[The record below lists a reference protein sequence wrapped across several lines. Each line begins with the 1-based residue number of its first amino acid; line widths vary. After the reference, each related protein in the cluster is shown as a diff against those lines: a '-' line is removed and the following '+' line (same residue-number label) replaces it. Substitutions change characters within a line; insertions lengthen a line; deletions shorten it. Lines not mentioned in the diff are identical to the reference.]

1 VLIVKRPL
9 GDTVRDNHLVSIDA
23 DFARF
28 GNKSYAIS
36 KINSVE
42 VRKVH
47 PTDLAATVVFS
58 FLALVAFCGV
68 ILNSLFGLF
77 LPLIMTLIFSGAAY
91 WSWSQYKKVQYRLY
105 VTTSSREAQ
114 AYVSRDEDEVLNLR
128 DQIEACMSRQ
138 RPI

>member
-1 VLIVKRPL
+1 MIVERRL
-9 GDTVRDNHLVSIDA
+9 GDTMRDNHLVSIDA

-28 GNKSYAIS
+28 GNKSYAVS

-58 FLALVAFCGV
+58 FLAFVAFCAL

-77 LPLIMTLIFSGAAY
+77 LPLIATLMFAGAAY
-91 WSWSQYKKVQYRLY
+91 WSWAQYKKVQYRLY

-114 AYVSRDEDEVLNLR
+114 AYVSRDEGEVLNLR
-128 DQIEACMSRQ
+128 DQIEAVMSRQ
-138 RPI
+138 